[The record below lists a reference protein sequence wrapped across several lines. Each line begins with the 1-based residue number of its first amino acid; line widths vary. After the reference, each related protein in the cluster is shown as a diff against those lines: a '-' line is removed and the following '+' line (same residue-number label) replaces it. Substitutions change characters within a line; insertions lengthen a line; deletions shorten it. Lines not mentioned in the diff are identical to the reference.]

1 MTKTRI
7 GQHLVDAWIEPF
19 VILDLP
25 NAEDKVTLHGELR
38 FLSADHKDRPII
50 ILTEI
55 GRTILCAHIAGSLPQ
70 TSLSP
75 DLIQALSINSQVTP
89 PTKLNSW
96 GLHFLNVLWNMHG
109 IALRRSD
116 LNAIKSAL
124 ADSFRNHPHPEWF
137 PKRSDD
143 DDIIQHVN
151 KTGQWGLKHNAELLR
166 SPSGDS
172 VNYYWIST
180 PLEFTTPRELRKVG
194 VPQNF
199 KSPVPACDCLI
210 EPLEMPEES
219 DRDLVLERLRVIQF
233 LVDSF
238 LNVPISGWTL
248 EGHKDAQNK
257 ERGTVAQPK
266 KFNRSAKDR
275 WKFDDY
281 GLTRCPSV
289 GNLTDNLRDFY
300 PSNEELSE
308 LLQALQKEL
317 GTEPLTGSENY
328 S

>member
-1 MTKTRI
+1 MTNTRI
-7 GQHLVDAWIEPF
+7 GQHLVDTWIEPF
-19 VILDLP
+19 SILDLP
-25 NAEDKVTLHGELR
+25 NAEHEITLHGERRILPPK
-38 FLSADHKDRPII
+38 HKDRPII
-50 ILTEI
+50 VLTEI
-55 GRTILCAHIAGSLPQ
+55 GRAILCAHIAGSLPQ

-75 DLIQALSINSQVTP
+75 DLIQALSTNSQVNP

-96 GLHFLNVLWNMHG
+96 GLHFLNVLWNMRG

-124 ADSFRNHPHPEWF
+124 AESFKNHPHPEWF
-137 PKRSDD
+137 PKRSED

-151 KTGQWGLKHNAELLR
+151 KTGQWGLKHNAEFLR

-180 PLEFTTPRELRKVG
+180 PLEFTTPRELRKDG

-199 KSPVPACDCLI
+199 TSPVPACDCLI
-210 EPLEMPEES
+210 ELSEISEKN
-219 DRDLVLERLRVIQF
+219 DRDLVLERFRVIQY
-233 LVDSF
+233 LSDSF
-238 LNVPISGWTL
+238 LHVPVSDWTL

-266 KFNRSAKDR
+266 RFNRSARDR

-289 GNLTDNLRDFY
+289 GNLIDNLRDFY
-300 PSNEELSE
+300 PSNEELTE
-308 LLQALQKEL
+308 LLQALKKEI
-317 GTEPLTGSENY
+317 GTEPLTDSEDF